1 MLRCWFRGASI
12 AFSSNQ
18 PHGVVR
24 RWSGETAGMRARMRG
39 MDRGIDPRWKNIRN
53 QHVAPHPA
61 SPPMKFA
68 FVVHP
73 LSEESKAL
81 MQMDDGGQL
90 MSHWESGNL
99 LEICDYVQNTMA
111 EGVAFGRH
119 TNASP
124 IVLDHF
130 SRLETV
136 KDVSAE
142 GRVYEIP
149 CTPKKILEDPATAI
163 EHTAAAVEMAAD
175 WGAGI
180 VGLGSLT
187 SVVGG
192 HGQYIAEK
200 SPIPVTTGN
209 SLTVYAALQNLEH
222 ACSELGIDL
231 SSETVTVIGIPGSIA
246 TAAAR
251 MLHGKVGRLLLVARR
266 SSQRANRI
274 AKELD
279 SELLFE
285 IPSALAQSRL
295 ILSATSSGNCIAQ
308 EMVQAG
314 SVVIDVGVPTDVTR
328 STRRRDDVLII
339 SGGLVDVPQSFLGK
353 SMLLSFHFG
362 LVPGCL
368 AETINLALENRPENF
383 SLGRDLSVDKIEEIG
398 AIATSHGFSFSQL
411 SSFGRPVPDSLW
423 ASMNKVVG
431 RHYSQEVA
439 DGNGSSDSHHSEV
452 TKRSVNGHAGVN
464 RDKNDGTPERNRRAR
479 ALFHRYVNPVL
490 VSLAEQGGL
499 NKTFASA
506 QDTVLVDAEENR
518 YLDFVSGFGSVNLGH
533 NHPRVVE
540 AVHQAMSGNAP
551 GFAPSAINPYAAAL
565 AEKLVAVSPAG
576 LEMVFF
582 CNSGTESVEAS
593 LKLARAAT
601 GRSGI
606 VYCHGSY
613 HGKSLGALSVTGNRS
628 YQRPFQPLLPDC
640 HPIPYGNLE
649 VLERTLAARN
659 MAAFI
664 VEPIQGEGGMIMPPA
679 GYLAE
684 AERLCRQ
691 TGTLLIAD
699 EVQTGM
705 GRTGTMFASEQAAIE
720 PDIMT
725 VAKSLSGG
733 LVPIGATLA
742 RRDLWMRAYGTVDR
756 FALHTS
762 TFGGGSLACAAGLAA
777 IETLIDE
784 RLPENAA
791 ERGFQILEGLNVLRK
806 ELPDYFRDI
815 RGQGLMIGVELSP
828 LAESVISHLKRTDS
842 TGMLQYMMQGVDAM
856 IASFPT
862 VFQMQILLDH
872 YHVYTQVARSNP
884 LVLRIQPPLTID
896 ASKAN
901 HFLSSFGRACRLGQ
915 KVEDLFDE
923 VITRSISGQHVVGR
937 SSDVRQESPQSSNAP
952 VTASELKIDEQYSQ

>member
-1 MLRCWFRGASI
+1 
-12 AFSSNQ
+12 
-18 PHGVVR
+18 
-24 RWSGETAGMRARMRG
+24 
-39 MDRGIDPRWKNIRN
+39 
-53 QHVAPHPA
+53 
-61 SPPMKFA
+61 MKFA

-90 MSHWESGNL
+90 LSHWESGNL
-99 LEICDYVQNTMA
+99 LEICDYVQGTMA
-111 EGVAFGRH
+111 EGVAFGRRNE
-119 TNASP
+119 TGP
-124 IVLDHF
+124 IVLDQF
-130 SRLETV
+130 ARLET
-136 KDVSAE
+136 KRGASAE

-163 EHTAAAVEMAAD
+163 EHTAQAVQMAAD
-175 WGAGI
+175 WGAGV

-192 HGQYIAEK
+192 HGQYIAEE
-200 SPIPVTTGN
+200 SSIPVTTGN
-209 SLTVYAALQNLEH
+209 SLTVYAALQNLQH
-222 ACSELGIDL
+222 ACEELNVDL
-231 SSETVTVIGIPGSIA
+231 SSETVAVIGVPGSIA

-251 MLHGKVGRLLLVARR
+251 MLRERVGRLLLVARR
-266 SSQRANRI
+266 PSQRASRI
-274 AKELD
+274 ASELE
-279 SELLFE
+279 SELLFD

-295 ILSATSSGNCIAQ
+295 IISATSSGNCIAQ
-308 EMVQAG
+308 EMLQAG

-328 STRRRDDVLII
+328 ATRRRDDVLII
-339 SGGLVDVPQSFLGK
+339 SGGLVDVPSQFLGK

-368 AETINLALENRPENF
+368 AETINLALEDRAENF
-383 SLGRDLSVDKIEEIG
+383 SLGRDLCVKKIEEIG
-398 AIATSHGFSFSQL
+398 AIATEHGFSFSQL
-411 SSFGRPVPDSLW
+411 SSFGRPVADSRW
-423 ASMNKVVG
+423 ASMNKVVSRHFPQHGAVASLGDHREQGETQQSSSNG
-431 RHYSQEVA
+431 RDRAGGDAGE
-439 DGNGSSDSHHSEV
+439 SDLE
-452 TKRSVNGHAGVN
+452 RQ
-464 RDKNDGTPERNRRAR
+464 RNRRAR
-479 ALFHRYVNPVL
+479 TLFHRYVNPVL

-506 QDTVLVDAEENR
+506 QDMVLIDSEENR

-540 AVHQAMSGNAP
+540 AVRHALDDKAP
-551 GFAPSAINPYAAAL
+551 GFSPAAINPYAATL
-565 AEKLVAVSPAG
+565 AEKLIAVAPSG

-582 CNSGTESVEAS
+582 CNSGTESVEAA
-593 LKLARAAT
+593 LKLARAAS

-628 YQRPFQPLLPDC
+628 YQQPFQPLVPDC

-649 VLERTLAARN
+649 VLERTLASRN

-664 VEPIQGEGGMIMPPA
+664 VEPIQGEGGMVMPPA

-733 LVPIGATLA
+733 LVPIGAMLA

-777 IETLIDE
+777 IETLIEE
-784 RLPENAA
+784 RIPENAA
-791 ERGFQILEGLNVLRK
+791 ERGFQMMEGLNVLRQ

-815 RGQGLMIGVELSP
+815 RGQGLMIGIELSP

-842 TGMLQYMMQGVDAM
+842 TGMLQYMMQGFDAM
-856 IASFPT
+856 ISSFPA
-862 VFQMQILLDH
+862 VFQMQILLEH
-872 YHVYTQVARSNP
+872 YHIYTQVARSNP
-884 LVLRIQPPLTID
+884 LVLRVQPPLTID
-896 ASKAN
+896 TGKVA
-901 HFLSSFGRACRLGQ
+901 HFLSSFGRTCRLGQ

-923 VITRSISGQHVVGR
+923 VITRSISGQHAVNR
-937 SSDVRQESPQSSNAP
+937 SADVREETPRRSNAP